1 MLGARKR
8 IRSRALRRTS
18 SATTPTG
25 LLRKL
30 RPSFEDADTVISIA
44 ANISVIFALGVAL
57 KTYLAQTEQSERE
70 AAFEFVSSLNSGDM
84 LGVQRRFSLE
94 FQKLPL
100 GQLRGVALPRE
111 TMGTL
116 VAQLVD
122 QSADPEALR
131 EDIITLVSY
140 LDDAQICIESG
151 NCDGTVIRSHI
162 GEAAKRY
169 ACILIPYVS
178 EIQKD
183 LLLDGLG
190 DGLQRMADYEHNC

>member
-8 IRSRALRRTS
+8 IRSRAWRKTS
-18 SATTPTG
+18 SATTLTG

-30 RPSFEDADTVISIA
+30 RPWFEDADTIISIA
-44 ANISVIFALGVAL
+44 ANLSVIIALIVAVG
-57 KTYLAQTEQSERE
+57 TYSAQMKQSKRE
-70 AAFEFVSSLNSGDM
+70 AAFQFVSNLNSGDM

-100 GQLRGVALPRE
+100 GQLRGVALTRE

-122 QSADPEALR
+122 QSADPDALR

-151 NCDGTVIRSHI
+151 NCDATVIRSHM
-162 GEAAKRY
+162 GETAKRY

-178 EIQKD
+178 ELQKD

-190 DGLQRMADYEHNC
+190 DGLQRLADYEHNC